1 MDAKKLRKFL
11 KQWIKDNYG
20 MSEADNPCYNI
31 TKLAK
36 DLEAFIKKDQ
46 TERVLSTLNPHQ
58 YFIGRK

>member
-11 KQWIKDNYG
+11 KGWIKQYYG
-20 MSEADNPCYNI
+20 ISEAENPCYNI

-36 DLEAFIKKDQ
+36 DLEAFIKNDQ

-58 YFIGRK
+58 FIVGRK